1 MCSSTILSSLIQIQ
15 QMIHLYSGWRDVLD
29 SSLFFFH
36 RLQLWIWF
44 EMTYRVNNQLL
55 EKLRAVVLLS
65 RTHLR
70 RDMFAAIGVLSSV
83 QPQFNH
89 ARLKQDQAQLCTE
102 AGIVAP
108 LPQLFLMPL
117 RTFCFRLLYRWC
129 TKPGRMIY
137 GIECHHI
144 VKMLLIMLRIVK
156 TSLFKV
162 LDKVINYDSFE
173 KMVVYC
179 YAAIRYSKHTFCKNF

>member
-1 MCSSTILSSLIQIQ
+1 MSVGVERSKDACAVVLLFCQVLYKSNRWSTYTLDDKMSWTPPCSSFTVFSCE
-15 QMIHLYSGWRDVLD
+15 
-29 SSLFFFH
+29 F
-36 RLQLWIWF
+36 
-44 EMTYRVNNQLL
+44 
-55 EKLRAVVLLS
+55 EKLRVVVLLS
-65 RTHLR
+65 RTYLR

-83 QPQFNH
+83 QPCTAETGPSSVMHGGRDCRTSH
-89 ARLKQDQAQLCTE
+89 AA
-102 AGIVAP
+102 
-108 LPQLFLMPL
+108 FFMPL

-129 TKPGRMIY
+129 TKPDRVTY

-162 LDKVINYDSFE
+162 LDKVINYDSFQ